1 MGKIRTVS
9 LMGAGAIG
17 AYFIWCMSEP
27 MGERF
32 CLVASGER
40 KKRLERDGV
49 MINGKRFLPP
59 VRTPEEAAGS
69 DLLLIATKYDGL
81 LEALDDIETVVK
93 ENTVVMSLLNGIDSE
108 EIIAERVGAEYPVY
122 SFMHIIS
129 ARKSDGVFFNPDIT
143 RGVVFGEKDGKNDTE
158 RIRALQALFDETGVH
173 YKVHDNVIRG
183 MWGKYA
189 VNICYNLPQAV
200 LNLDY
205 VSYFRGEHVAF
216 IRDRLYDEVAA
227 VGKAEGVDVP
237 EIYKKQGDAPGNTR
251 LSTLQDLDAKRPT
264 EVDMFLGML
273 IRLAKR
279 HGIAVPYAEYTYHGI
294 KARED
299 QNAGVYDI

>member
-1 MGKIRTVS
+1 MKIQTAA

-17 AYFIWCMSEP
+17 AYFILLMTES

-40 KKRLERDGV
+40 KKKLERNGV

-59 VRTPEEAAGS
+59 VRTPKEAAGC
-69 DLLLIATKYDGL
+69 DLLLIATKYGGL

-108 EIIAERVGAEYPVY
+108 EIIAERVGAEHMVY
-122 SFMHIIS
+122 SFMRIIS
-129 ARKSDGVFFNPDIT
+129 ARKSDGIFFNPDIT
-143 RGVVFGEKDGKNDTE
+143 KGVIFGEKEGNKDTE
-158 RIRALQALFDETGVH
+158 RIRALRTLFDETGVH

-183 MWGKYA
+183 MWEKYA
-189 VNICYNLPQAV
+189 INICYNLPQAV
-200 LNLDY
+200 LNLNFI
-205 VSYFRGEHVAF
+205 SYFRGEHVAF
-216 IRDRLYDEVAA
+216 IRDRLYDEVAS

-237 EIYKKQGDAPGNTR
+237 EIYKDQGNAPGSAR
-251 LSTLQDLDAKRPT
+251 FSTLQDLDAKRPT
-264 EVDMFLGML
+264 EVDMFLGTL
-273 IRLAKR
+273 IRLAKK
-279 HGIAVPYAEYTYHGI
+279 HGIAVPFAEYTYHGI

-299 QNAGVYDI
+299 QNAGVYDL